1 MHLKKTLSKNKL
13 TYKHSFCIL
22 NWCGKLLMSVE
33 DQHLLPLWSH
43 TLNALLS
50 FVGQL
55 HGAPASVYVPPPP
68 GGRGR
73 AMQRQ
78 NGFITQLNQ
87 FSLRNL
93 PGSPSWTLAVLR
105 TRFLAVISS
114 DPRGSRKGTSCLS
127 MRPSLRPGSF
137 QKQKKKGQYRK
148 TRCICH
154 VIFDTHGL

>member
-68 GGRGR
+68 GGAGESHAKAKWVHYPTESVFIKESSRKSFLDTR
-73 AMQRQ
+73 SAQ
-78 NGFITQLNQ
+78 N
-87 FSLRNL
+87 
-93 PGSPSWTLAVLR
+93 AVLG
-105 TRFLAVISS
+105 S
-114 DPRGSRKGTSCLS
+114 D
-127 MRPSLRPGSF
+127 
-137 QKQKKKGQYRK
+137 Q
-148 TRCICH
+148 
-154 VIFDTHGL
+154 